1 MSGELKWQICRREK
15 GRGCFGKRGNP
26 AGKNPAACRRAF
38 MSGELKWQICRR
50 EKGRGCFGKRGNPA
64 GKIRQLVGGRLCQG
78 QILGV
83 CFYFKVLSCPA

>member
-1 MSGELKWQICRREK
+1 MSGELKWQIFRREK
-15 GRGCFGKRGNP
+15 D
-26 AGKNPAACRRAF
+26 
-38 MSGELKWQICRR
+38 
-50 EKGRGCFGKRGNPA
+50 RGCFGKRGNPA